1 MEGLKRA
8 MTVAHQR
15 KRQIL
20 TTFLKKMK
28 FSPVVSIQGP
38 RQCGK
43 SYFARELL
51 PQRFKKAMYF
61 SLDKKEL
68 RTYAESKPHS
78 FLMQTEDRPLVID
91 EAQKAPDLF
100 DEIKSLVDE
109 KRAPGQFVILGSTEF
124 SLETKVRE
132 SLTGR
137 LSRIRLFP
145 FNLSES
151 LKLDLALQKNFPY
164 PKEKPRATRSELLRY
179 LNRGGFPGIFNIHSE
194 EERISALGDWLSLT
208 TERDIHQFKKFKLD
222 SEICYS
228 VLESIAK
235 LDEANGPA
243 IARQVKQ
250 PLKVVNKYLKVLKIL
265 FVIFDAVPMKGS
277 TGKPIYFLT
286 DTGLLEYFKV
296 NLDKKLL
303 TWFYLEIYSQLSYM
317 GAHLRP
323 LNYFRT
329 TKGKFID
336 LVFEITDDT
345 VLAIKVLFKEGFDKR
360 DFLIFESLEKKIG
373 NKRKLQ
379 KILLSGASNKFKF
392 EEYVVYPW
400 ESLA

>member
-1 MEGLKRA
+1 
-8 MTVAHQR
+8 
-15 KRQIL
+15 
-20 TTFLKKMK
+20 MK

-51 PQRFKKAMYF
+51 PQNFKKAMYF

-78 FLMQTEDRPLVID
+78 FLMQTEGRPLVID

-109 KRAPGQFVILGSTEF
+109 QRVPGQYVILGSTEF
-124 SLETKVRE
+124 SIEAKVKE

-145 FNLSES
+145 FNLGES
-151 LKLDLALQKNFPY
+151 LKLDLFIQKNFPY
-164 PKEKPRATRSELLRY
+164 PKEKYRATRSELLRY

-222 SEICYS
+222 SEVCYS
-228 VLESIAK
+228 IIESIAK
-235 LDEANGPA
+235 IDEANGPA
-243 IARQVKQ
+243 IARQVKK
-250 PLKVVNKYLKVLKIL
+250 PLKVVNNHLKVLKLL
-265 FVIFDAVPMKGS
+265 FVIFDVVPMKGS

-286 DTGLLEYFKV
+286 DTGLLEYFQAD
-296 NLDKKLL
+296 LDKKLL
-303 TWFYLEIYSQLSYM
+303 TWFYLEIYSQLSYL
-317 GAHLRP
+317 GAPLRS
-323 LNYFRT
+323 LSYFRT

-336 LVFEITDDT
+336 LVFETSDT
-345 VLAIKVLFKEGFDKR
+345 TILAIKVLFKEGFDKR

-373 NKRKLQ
+373 SKKKFQ
-379 KILLSGASNKFKF
+379 KILLSGASSKFKYD
-392 EEYVVYPW
+392 EYVIYPW